1 MKWEGELDPG
11 KGYTNKDFAK
21 AIVLNDISDFKLPV
35 EEIEEKE
42 EFKPET
48 SPLKIINELPKEEI
62 NEGSQLFIK
71 RPDFDKQVQVTENTQ
86 ERLIKYRSELN
97 FKKMEDKKPIWFEEK
112 PA

>member
-48 SPLKIINELPKEEI
+48 
-62 NEGSQLFIK
+62 
-71 RPDFDKQVQVTENTQ
+71 
-86 ERLIKYRSELN
+86 
-97 FKKMEDKKPIWFEEK
+97 
-112 PA
+112 